1 MTTTTNPLTDRTN
14 VTPTSYDYNG
24 TTYTKQTRTDGNG
37 NPYTV
42 DIANSTPAVPAVT
55 TPTGATTPPA
65 TTGVV
70 TTPTPNTGTTPQTIG
85 SVYGIDPNKASSD
98 YASYLA
104 NPDQYLSNQGISVG
118 DLKSKALAELQ
129 SSIDATNAVY
139 GEKLRQAKIQGQGI
153 LGSGTAIQARRGLI
167 GSDFGSAQ
175 TEGINNS
182 NAQIYNSIEAERAA
196 KIADLMSGAQSKAEQ
211 RFAEQRA
218 SIEGGLKSR
227 LEFLKGADERAKTAA
242 TDAAS
247 AFVAQGTD
255 PSIMDTA
262 TLNEYAKAH
271 GTTPEAIK
279 TAFTLNTYN
288 TKQAKIKADQEVAN
302 KLAEKGVENIGEGQS
317 GYRYNPTTKQYEL
330 VAHVNKTYAP
340 KAGTGT
346 GSGVGS
352 GVGGVSPQAQV
363 YIDAVNNGAS
373 LDDILKGTSKEV
385 QAMRGEVLR
394 GLNLQGGQSKKN
406 VQLLTEGKAIVDDM
420 IATGADKALGGYSS
434 AFGGQL
440 STDYGDAKAKAA
452 QLSAILARDNLGLLK
467 GSMSDKDLQ
476 FIQAMSTG
484 FDGQGIQSEKYISDR
499 MLEIQKKLQ
508 DRINSTGLG
517 EVNQSKAPVNQTPVT
532 PELNSL
538 RSKYGY

>member
-1 MTTTTNPLTDRTN
+1 MTTTNPLTDRTN
-14 VTPTSYDYNG
+14 ITPTSYDYNG
-24 TTYTKQTRTDGNG
+24 TSYTKQTRTDGNG

-42 DIANSTPAVPAVT
+42 DIANTTAPAPTVAA
-55 TPTGATTPPA
+55 PTGQ
-65 TTGVV
+65 G
-70 TTPTPNTGTTPQTIG
+70 TGTTPAVTAPA
-85 SVYGIDPNKASSD
+85 SMADVYGIDPNKASSD

-129 SSIDATNAVY
+129 SSIDATNAYY
-139 GEKLRQAKIQGQGI
+139 GNKLNQAKQQGAGI
-153 LGSGTAIQARRGLI
+153 LGQTGAIQARRGLI
-167 GSDFGSAQ
+167 GSDFGAAQ

-182 NAQIYNSIEAERAA
+182 NTQIYNSIEAEKAA
-196 KIADLMSGAQSKAEQ
+196 KIADLMSGAQTTAEK

-227 LEFLKGADERAKTAA
+227 LEYLKGAEERSKTAA

-247 AFVAQGTD
+247 AFIAKGTD

-262 TLNEYAKAH
+262 TLNEYAKSH

-288 TKQAKIKADQEVAN
+288 TEQAKKKAEADRKA
-302 KLAEKGVENIGEGQS
+302 KLADTLAAKGIETIGEGQS
-317 GYRYNPTTKQYEL
+317 GYRFNPTTGQYEL
-330 VAHVNKTYAP
+330 VASVKKTFAP

-394 GLNLQGGQSKKN
+394 GLNMQGGQSKKN
-406 VQLLTEGKAIVDDM
+406 VQLLQEGKAIVDDM
-420 IATGADKALGGYSS
+420 ILTGADKALGGYSS

-467 GSMSDKDLQ
+467 GAMSDKDLQ

-484 FDGQGIQSEKYISDR
+484 FNGQGIQSEKYISDR
-499 MLEIQKKLQ
+499 MLAIQKKLQ
-508 DRINSTGLG
+508 ERIDSTGL
-517 EVNQSKAPVNQTPVT
+517 EEPNQSKAPTAQTPAT
-532 PELNSL
+532 PELQNL
-538 RSKYGY
+538 RSKYNY